1 MKNKLNFLFFLIFS
15 CTFAFAQYNYYV
27 EILCDNEKDLPFIK
41 NLLKKQ
47 SWYEEDKLFV
57 NTTTILIGPYELEKA
72 TEIKNFLITDLN
84 LPANV
89 CTQVLENNIIE
100 CNHTNNNDTKVS
112 LQEDEDLEYD
122 LVVSSWSN
130 KEVNEDIVKLYTDEK
145 VKKII
150 RSALKLYTTPYK
162 WGGTNVEK
170 GIDCSFFVK
179 FVFSELGIN
188 LPRTSREQF
197 KIGIPVEKDQLKCG
211 DLVFFKKIK
220 YKKVKGKIKKYEY
233 INHVGIYLIN
243 NEFIHATLGSKK
255 VTISSLEEPYYKT
268 HYAGARRVLKDDM

>member
-1 MKNKLNFLFFLIFS
+1 MKNKFWILCFVMCVFNTTIFS
-15 CTFAFAQYNYYV
+15 QCSYYV
-27 EILCDNEKDLPFIK
+27 EILCGEKEISSVQ
-41 NLLKKQ
+41 NLLENQPWCEKNKV
-47 SWYEEDKLFV
+47 LI
-57 NTTTILIGPYELEKA
+57 NTTTILLGPYDLEKA
-72 TEIKNFLITDLN
+72 EEIKNLVVSELN
-84 LPANV
+84 LPANLY
-89 CTQVLENNIIE
+89 TQLLNDEIVENTVSNFD
-100 CNHTNNNDTKVS
+100 NNSYLYEDNTDYDIVISS
-112 LQEDEDLEYD
+112 L
-122 LVVSSWSN
+122 S
-130 KEVNEDIVKLYTDEK
+130 KEVDENILNLYNDEK

-220 YKKVKGKIKKYEY
+220 YKKVKGKVKKYEY
-233 INHVGIYLIN
+233 INHVGIYLTN
-243 NEFIHATLGSKK
+243 NEFIHATLGAKK
-255 VTISSLEEPYYKT
+255 VTISSLEEEYYKL
-268 HYAGARRVLKDDM
+268 HYAGARRVLKEW

>member
-1 MKNKLNFLFFLIFS
+1 MKNKFWILCFVMCVFNITIFS
-15 CTFAFAQYNYYV
+15 QCSYYV
-27 EILCDNEKDLPFIK
+27 EILCGEKEILSVK
-41 NLLKKQ
+41 NLLENQPWCEKNKV
-47 SWYEEDKLFV
+47 LI
-57 NTTTILIGPYELEKA
+57 NTTTILLGPYDLEKA
-72 TEIKNFLITDLN
+72 EEIKNLVVTELN
-84 LPANV
+84 LPANLY
-89 CTQVLENNIIE
+89 TQLLNDKIIE
-100 CNHTNNNDTKVS
+100 NTVLNFDNNSCLYGDNTDYDIVISS
-112 LQEDEDLEYD
+112 L
-122 LVVSSWSN
+122 S
-130 KEVNEDIVKLYTDEK
+130 KEVDENILNLYNDEK

-220 YKKVKGKIKKYEY
+220 YKKVKGKVKKYEY

-243 NEFIHATLGSKK
+243 DEFIHATLGAKK
-255 VTISSLEEPYYKT
+255 VTISSLKEEYYKL
-268 HYAGARRVLKDDM
+268 HYAGARRVLKEW